1 MTYGP
6 DYIIKKLNLV
16 ELPFEGGYYRETYRS
31 DKIVGVDYD
40 DLENTKANR
49 FADLEPNN
57 NYKGIRSLFTLIYYL
72 LDGDRHSALHKVRS
86 DEVWH
91 FYMGSTVTIY
101 ILSDNHND
109 NNVGDDNGDS
119 KLQQIKLGPNI
130 EIGEHLHYVIKG
142 NTWFGAELD
151 NKSSYALLGC
161 SVSPGFEF
169 SDFELGRR
177 KELVAKY
184 PKHEWLINKLTDD

>member
-1 MTYGP
+1 MTNDH

-31 DKIVGVDYD
+31 DKSVSVDYD
-40 DLENTKANR
+40 GLDNSKSNR
-49 FADLEPNN
+49 LASPEPNDSSR
-57 NYKGIRSLFTLIYYL
+57 GTRSLFTLIYYL

-86 DEVWH
+86 DEIWH

-101 ILSDNHND
+101 ILT
-109 NNVGDDNGDS
+109 DDDDGVDS
-119 KLQQIKLGPNI
+119 VSGKLQQIRLGPNL
-130 EIGEHLHYVIKG
+130 ESGEHLHYVIKG

-151 NKSSYALLGC
+151 DKSSYALLGC

-169 SDFELGRR
+169 GDFELGKR
-177 KELVAKY
+177 KELVARY
-184 PKHEWLINKLTDD
+184 PKYAWLVNKLTGG